1 MNKTILAI
9 EKLSTRLSKIEKRL
23 DKFENP
29 KETKQEIPA
38 KTIYWGE
45 TSQKEMNWEEA
56 KRWCEEQGGR
66 MPTLIELQQAY
77 EDKVDGFKEDYYWSA
92 TEHNSTYAYYVNFTN
107 GLTYLNNRT
116 SASYVRCI
124 RR

>member
-1 MNKTILAI
+1 MNKFEKEIIKKLDTIMDYIQLQ
-9 EKLSTRLSKIEKRL
+9 
-23 DKFENP
+23 P
-29 KETKQEIPA
+29 KESIETKQEITA
-38 KTIYWGE
+38 KTLIWGE
-45 TSQKEMNWEEA
+45 TSKEPMTWEEA
-56 KRWCEEQGGR
+56 KEWCEEQGGR